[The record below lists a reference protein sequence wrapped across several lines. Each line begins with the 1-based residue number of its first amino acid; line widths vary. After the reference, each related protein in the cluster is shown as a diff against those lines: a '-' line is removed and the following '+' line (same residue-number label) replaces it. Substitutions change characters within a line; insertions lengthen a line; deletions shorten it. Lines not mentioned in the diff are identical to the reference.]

1 VARAVACTQRLGSYL
16 DATAHGPHDCGEF
29 TGRGTMSSPTLAD
42 FNYQIGARLAR
53 GDWEGAGAVATACRA
68 AWPADPSGWLLGS
81 MAALFADQK
90 EKALALIE
98 EPLIADPGNVQCL
111 IQKAE
116 CLLALGH
123 RERSMAA
130 AEAAAAATQLPEALD
145 AVGTFLAY
153 AHDHALALQIYDRA
167 VAVAPQDPS
176 IISKRA
182 LIHQFLGQFDL
193 AARDYEMALS
203 VSPGDPEAFK
213 GLADLRRQSAEGNSV
228 AAMESALEAAPADSK
243 DAATLHFALAKTH
256 EDLGEYAMSWR
267 HLSAANKLERARI
280 QYDPALDRGT
290 IDRIIAG
297 FPKIETPAPDT
308 TGESPI
314 FIVGLPRTGT
324 TLVERIIG
332 SHSAVHS
339 AGELAALSEA
349 IGIVVGR
356 AAPQSS
362 RSWLGYAEALGDLD
376 GASIAREYLARSRAR
391 RGDRPRFSDKAP
403 ANFYHCA
410 LIFRAF
416 PNARIVHLTRHPLAA
431 CYAIYRTRFN
441 GPFAFSYDLMDLADF
456 YIGYR
461 QLMAHWH
468 RVLPGRILD
477 VAYEDVVTAQEATTR
492 RLLDYAGLPFENACL
507 DFHLN
512 PASTST
518 ASSVQVRQPLY
529 DSSLQQ
535 WRHYAAE
542 LAPLRERLLA
552 GGISIDESAS

>member
-1 VARAVACTQRLGSYL
+1 
-16 DATAHGPHDCGEF
+16 
-29 TGRGTMSSPTLAD
+29 
-42 FNYQIGARLAR
+42 
-53 GDWEGAGAVATACRA
+53 
-68 AWPADPSGWLLGS
+68 

-90 EKALALIE
+90 EAALALVE
-98 EPLIADPGNVQCL
+98 ERLSIDPLNTQCL

-116 CLLALGH
+116 CLFALGR
-123 RERSMAA
+123 REQSIAA
-130 AEAAAAATQLPEALD
+130 AESAAASTTEAEALD
-145 AVGTFLAY
+145 AVGTFLAH
-153 AHDHALALQIYDRA
+153 AHDHARALQIYDRA
-167 VAVAPQDPS
+167 VAAAPKDPS

-182 LIHQFLGQFDL
+182 LLHKYLADFDL

-203 VSPGDPEAFK
+203 MAPTDSEALK
-213 GLADLRRQSAEGNSV
+213 GLAELRRQSAEGNSV
-228 AAMESALEAAPADSK
+228 AAMEAALAAAPADSQ
-243 DAATLHFALAKTH
+243 DAATLNFGLAKSY
-256 EDLGEYAMSWR
+256 EDLGQYAMSWP

-280 QYDPALDRGT
+280 IYDPALDRGT
-290 IDRIIAG
+290 IERIIAG
-297 FPKIETPAPDT
+297 FPNIESLKADT

-339 AGELAALSEA
+339 AGELSALSEA
-349 IGIVVGR
+349 IATVVGR
-356 AAPQSS
+356 AAPQLSK
-362 RSWLGYAEALGDLD
+362 SWLGYAEALGGLD
-376 GASIAREYLARSRAR
+376 GESIAREYLTRSRAR

-403 ANFYHCA
+403 VNFYYCA

-431 CYAIYRTRFN
+431 CYAIYKTRFN
-441 GPFAFSYDLMDLADF
+441 GAFAFSYDLMELADF

-461 QLMAHWH
+461 KLMAHWR

-492 RLLDYAGLPFENACL
+492 RLLEYVDLPFEDACL

-535 WRHYAAE
+535 WRHYGAE
-542 LAPLRERLLA
+542 LAPLRERLMA
-552 GGISIDESAS
+552 GGIGVDEYAP